1 MLKILDKLKKIILR
15 IMLSCSNISLNS
27 SCCSN
32 ININSCDHCD
42 SEICSGN
49 VCLLKSKPIHK

>member
-1 MLKILDKLKKIILR
+1 MLKILDKLKNILVR
-15 IMLSCSNISLNS
+15 IMLSCSNLSFTS

-32 ININSCDHCD
+32 ININSCAHCG

-49 VCLLKSKPIHK
+49 VCLLKSKPIRK